1 MKKIILGLIERVR
14 INGVELKAKIDT
26 GADRNSIC
34 LSMINQLNLK
44 PAGKRVRVKS
54 SHGETKRE
62 VYTAKLEIKGKTLQT
77 DFTIIDRNNLNYSV
91 LIGKNTLK
99 HGFLI
104 DPSK

>member
-1 MKKIILGLIERVR
+1 MEKIVLGLIEKVR

-26 GADRNSIC
+26 GADRSSIC
-34 LSMINQLNLK
+34 RSMVDELNLE
-44 PAGKRVRVKS
+44 PTGKKVKVRS

-62 VYTAKLEIKGKTLQT
+62 VYSANLEIKGKILKTE
-77 DFTIIDRNNLNYSV
+77 FTIIDRNNLNYGI